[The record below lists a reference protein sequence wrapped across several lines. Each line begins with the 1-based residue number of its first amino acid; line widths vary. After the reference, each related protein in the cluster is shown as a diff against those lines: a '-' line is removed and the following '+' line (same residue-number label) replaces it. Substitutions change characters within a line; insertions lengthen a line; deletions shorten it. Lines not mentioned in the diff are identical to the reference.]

1 MTVPASVRRAYEK
14 AEHEVKKAESMARR
28 AREQVQKSFPEWHV
42 RHQALADSPAW
53 GLIRMADEWK
63 ADLIVVGAH
72 GHSVLGGRLILGSV
86 SQRVL
91 YEAGCSV
98 RVARGRRRDL
108 DSPLRLLIGVDNSP
122 YSHAAVDAVHRREW
136 PTGTEVCL
144 LAVVDTVMAITPGP
158 ALPSILKWIEMG
170 DEENL
175 AHVRQIFE
183 PSAEKL
189 SSAQLNVAVKIRGG
203 NPADGIIEEA
213 ESWGADCIFVGAKG
227 VRGVERLLLGSVSS
241 AVSARA
247 HCSVEVVRP

>member
-1 MTVPASVRRAYEK
+1 MDA
-14 AEHEVKKAESMARR
+14 
-28 AREQVQKSFPEWHV
+28 
-42 RHQALADSPAW
+42 
-53 GLIRMADEWK
+53 
-63 ADLIVVGAH
+63 
-72 GHSVLGGRLILGSV
+72 
-86 SQRVL
+86 
-91 YEAGCSV
+91 
-98 RVARGRRRDL
+98 
-108 DSPLRLLIGVDNSP
+108 PLRLLIGVDNSP
-122 YSHAAVDAVHRREW
+122 YSNAAVDAVYRREW
-136 PTGTEVCL
+136 PNGTEVLL
-144 LAVVDTVMAITPGP
+144 LAVVDTVMAVTPGP

-189 SSAQLNVAVKIRGG
+189 SSARLNVAVKIRGG